1 MKPIIYT
8 KKNCPECFRTKI
20 YFSEIAGVEYE
31 ERLID
36 PATDPIVEEFRA
48 LGFQSFPVVQYGPT
62 LKEAWSGHRVDLL
75 QKHFPA

>member
-1 MKPIIYT
+1 MKPIIYS
-8 KKNCPECFRTKI
+8 KKNCPECFRTKT

-62 LKEAWSGHRVDLL
+62 LKEAWAGHRVDLL

>member
-1 MKPIIYT
+1 MKPIIYS
-8 KKNCPECFRTKI
+8 KKNCPECFRTKT

-36 PATDPIVEEFRA
+36 PATDPIVEEFRV

-62 LKEAWSGHRVDLL
+62 LREAWSGHRVDLL